1 MLYDYETKKCYKGSN
16 NPATG
21 KPFSK
26 KYMEAEE
33 RQEKEREAESLK
45 GYIQAQEDAFFERQ
59 NRYWHVPYY
68 QMGQVLCRNV

>member
-59 NRYWHVPYY
+59 NRY
-68 QMGQVLCRNV
+68 